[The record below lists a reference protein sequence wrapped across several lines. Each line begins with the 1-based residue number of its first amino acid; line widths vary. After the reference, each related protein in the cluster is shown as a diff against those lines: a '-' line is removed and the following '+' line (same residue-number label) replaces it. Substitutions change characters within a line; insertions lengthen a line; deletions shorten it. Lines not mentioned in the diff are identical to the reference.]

1 MSFEKLLLKIPF
13 QTQFSLQTMRLISFI
28 TQTVHGKVMVTVYH
42 VKQCHYSKAERLY
55 ESGIS
60 IRHLSRPPDRFEST
74 KLVKGK
80 MLWL

>member
-1 MSFEKLLLKIPF
+1 ME
-13 QTQFSLQTMRLISFI
+13 
-28 TQTVHGKVMVTVYH
+28 KVMVTVYH